1 MTTDVRGFFGEH
13 RHFSNF
19 WYVKVVMD
27 GKVYVSTEHA
37 YQAAK
42 TLDMKQRELI
52 AAATTPAQ
60 ARKLGRLLN
69 IRSDWDEV
77 KEPIMRDLLIQKFSQ
92 DPFKAALLAT
102 GDAYLEETNHWG
114 DVYWGVCNGVG
125 QNRLGHVLME
135 IRADLM
141 SIRQGG

>member
-1 MTTDVRGFFGEH
+1 
-13 RHFSNF
+13 
-19 WYVKVVMD
+19 
-27 GKVYVSTEHA
+27 
-37 YQAAK
+37 
-42 TLDMKQRELI
+42 
-52 AAATTPAQ
+52 
-60 ARKLGRLLN
+60 
-69 IRSDWDEV
+69 
-77 KEPIMRDLLIQKFSQ
+77 MRDLLIQKFSQ

-125 QNRLGHVLME
+125 QNRLGHALME